1 MIGEYIQGKGWE
13 VLCDNLHLFMGYVG
27 HSADNRPNDSDYEVY
42 CQEIYYI
49 DKIGEY
55 IVLNGNE
62 RHPTNSIIDYAEKDT
77 NKVQIELDYELYDCL
92 LTNTY
97 INGEFAQS
105 LDDLYNEYIYLIGQ

>member
-1 MIGEYIQGKGWE
+1 MIGQFIEGKGWE

-55 IVLNGNE
+55 IVFNGNE
-62 RHPTNSIIDYAEKDT
+62 AQPTNTIIDYAVKET
-77 NKVQIELDYELYDCL
+77 NKVCIELDGVVYDCNL
-92 LTNTY
+92 INTY
-97 INGEFAQS
+97 INGTFPQS